1 MGKLIRVLGGVRCG
15 GSGSLALSELVSG
28 HKRTQMHPKHSTP
41 KPCGG
46 RTDKPNPLI

>member
-1 MGKLIRVLGGVRCG
+1 MSKLIRVLGWGG